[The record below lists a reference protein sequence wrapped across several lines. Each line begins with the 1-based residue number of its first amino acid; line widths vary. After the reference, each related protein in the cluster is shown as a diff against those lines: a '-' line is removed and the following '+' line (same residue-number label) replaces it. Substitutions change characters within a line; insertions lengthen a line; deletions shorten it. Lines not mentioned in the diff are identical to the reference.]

1 MPPRKIHSKKT
12 HRRSAPKRRSVKRRP
27 GELFEAL
34 LTLQARLRAPGG
46 CPWDR
51 EQTHA
56 SLRTFLLE
64 ETHEVLD
71 AMGSGD
77 PKQFASE
84 LGDLLLQVVFHA
96 LLASETNQFDIRD
109 VITAVHDKMISRHP
123 HVFGKVE
130 ASTSAQVLKN
140 WEQLK
145 AEERRTVSTSKKSEK
160 PTESLLDG
168 LPRSLPA
175 LMAANQLTR
184 RAARIGF
191 DWNNVDGVLAKL
203 AEEANELRAEVQ
215 KPRTGKNGTPGT
227 DAIEEEAGDLLFAA
241 ANVARFLNLDPEL
254 ALLKANKK
262 FKRRFQWMESEALR
276 RGATLASTERPQME
290 DIWNLSKKP
299 R

>member
-1 MPPRKIHSKKT
+1 MESN
-12 HRRSAPKRRSVKRRP
+12 
-27 GELFEAL
+27 
-34 LTLQARLRAPGG
+34 
-46 CPWDR
+46 
-51 EQTHA
+51 
-56 SLRTFLLE
+56 
-64 ETHEVLD
+64 
-71 AMGSGD
+71 D

-96 LLASETNQFDIRD
+96 LVASETNQFDIRD
-109 VITAVHDKMISRHP
+109 VITAVHDKMVRRHP

-145 AEERRTVSTSKKSEK
+145 AEERRKESSSKKSEK
-160 PTESLLDG
+160 KTESLLDG

-191 DWNNVDGVLAKL
+191 DWESVDGVLAKL
-203 AEEANELRAEVQ
+203 AEEANELRAELQ
-215 KPRTGKNGTPGT
+215 KPRKGKNGTS
-227 DAIEEEAGDLLFAA
+227 DSAAIEEEAGDLLFAA

-254 ALLKANKK
+254 ALLKANQK
-262 FKRRFQWMESEALR
+262 FKRRFQWMETEARR
-276 RGATLASTERPQME
+276 RGATLAANERSQME
-290 DIWNLSKKP
+290 ALWNQSKHP